1 VREDILMKLQKLQS
15 MIKGGT
21 MNEAL
26 NASRIY
32 DRLIEKYDISIEALE
47 TRERCKFPCT
57 AETFRYMAHICNFLG
72 LSVYST
78 RGKAK
83 PPLWVEA
90 TQAEMMLITDLS
102 RVVIGMLKEQKK
114 AAKVRVDSYMLGFIA
129 ATYPVSYEN
138 PKCSMCETV
147 TRYSSDDRRYYC
159 DHCGWIGKKLKQRNV
174 DAESYFS
181 GRTESGTLLERK
193 TA

>member
-1 VREDILMKLQKLQS
+1 MREDILRKLQKLQS

-21 MNEAL
+21 ENEAL
-26 NASRIY
+26 NAARIY
-32 DRLIEKYDISIEALE
+32 DRLIEKYDVSIDELE
-47 TRERCKFPCT
+47 TRERRKFPCT

-83 PPLWVEA
+83 PPLWVDA
-90 TQAEMMLITDLS
+90 TQAEMMLVADIS
-102 RVVIGMLKEQKK
+102 SVVIGMLKEQKR
-114 AAKVRVDSYMLGFIA
+114 AARLRVNSYMLGFIA
-129 ATYPVSYEN
+129 ATYPVSDEN
-138 PKCSMCETV
+138 PKCPTCETV
-147 TRYSSDDRRYYC
+147 TKYSGNDRRYYC
-159 DHCGWIGKKLKQRNV
+159 ERCGWIGKKLKQRKI

-181 GRTESGTLLERK
+181 GKTESGTLLERK